1 MKKLTAVCLAL
12 IMLLG
17 LVSCAGPAA
26 NDSNSSGNAADSG
39 DSNAANTGNSNIA
52 ENTNTSNGSGNT
64 DTGNT
69 SNTVPPVIPD
79 EDLSFTEEEWPIV
92 DGATAFLP
100 FYTAVSA
107 QLLGKTRDEAAQ
119 YILCSTTDYAYP
131 DLIDGKADIIFCFGP
146 STDQKNMAKGKG
158 VEFEYTPILNEA
170 FVFFVNKDNPVSNI
184 TIQQLHDIYAGKIT
198 NWKELGGNDEE
209 IIPYQRSEGS
219 GSQTGLYQ
227 YVISEDEVMDPPIGG
242 RIPSM
247 AGVIDV
253 VASYDNAKGG
263 IGYSYLYF
271 VKNQHYDENIKLLN
285 VEGIQPSTDAI
296 ASGTYPMINTA
307 YAIILN
313 IQPEDSPARK
323 IAAWCRTDK
332 ARQFSEELG
341 YVFYKD
347 QSGK

>member
-1 MKKLTAVCLAL
+1 MRRMIAIGLAL
-12 IMLLG
+12 ILLLG
-17 LVSCAGPAA
+17 FAACTGPSANIAG
-26 NDSNSSGNAADSG
+26 NSD
-39 DSNAANTGNSNIA
+39 AANTGNANAVGPSGNANAA
-52 ENTNTSNGSGNT
+52 ENTNESNASSNA
-64 DTGNT
+64 
-69 SNTVPPVIPD
+69 SNTVPAVQPD
-79 EDLSFTEEEWPIV
+79 ENLRISEEDWPIV

-100 FYTAVSA
+100 FYTAA
-107 QLLGKTRDEAAQ
+107 AAEILGKTRDEAAQ

-131 DLIDGKADIIFCFGP
+131 DLINGDADIIFCFGP

-158 VEFEYTPILNEA
+158 VEFEFTPILNEA
-170 FVFFVNKDNPVSNI
+170 FVFFVNKDNPVSDI

-227 YVISEDEVMDPPIGG
+227 YVIKEDEVMDPPIGG
-242 RIPSM
+242 RVPTM

-285 VEGIQPSTDAI
+285 VEGVQPSTEAI
-296 ASGTYPMINTA
+296 ASGKYPMINTA
-307 YAIILN
+307 YAIITDK
-313 IQPEDSPARK
+313 QPVDSPARK
-323 IAAWCRTDK
+323 IAAWCRTEK
-332 ARQFSEELG
+332 AKQFAEELG
-341 YVFYKD
+341 YVFYAD
-347 QSGK
+347 QSEK